1 MCMCR
6 HITREKEEVRVPM
19 LLGVAGLAAGM
30 STTTQRVSAGL
41 LVAEAGPGSL
51 LGVADLVEA
60 DTMLVT
66 DEFVEEHRMR
76 GQIKGQM

>member
-1 MCMCR
+1 MLMCR
-6 HITREKEEVRVPM
+6 HITGEKEEVRVPM
-19 LLGVAGLAAGM
+19 LLGVAGLVAGM

-41 LVAEAGPGSL
+41 LVAEADPGSL

-66 DEFVEEHRMR
+66 DEFVGERRMR

>member
-1 MCMCR
+1 
-6 HITREKEEVRVPM
+6 M

-30 STTTQRVSAGL
+30 STTTQRVSVGL
-41 LVAEAGPGSL
+41 LVAEADPGSL

-60 DTMLVT
+60 DTMLAT
-66 DEFVEEHRMR
+66 DEFAEEHRMR

>member
-1 MCMCR
+1 MCP

-19 LLGVAGLAAGM
+19 LLGVAGLVAGM
-30 STTTQRVSAGL
+30 STTMQRASEGL
-41 LVAEAGPGSL
+41 LVAEADPGSL

-66 DEFVEEHRMR
+66 DEFVEERRMR